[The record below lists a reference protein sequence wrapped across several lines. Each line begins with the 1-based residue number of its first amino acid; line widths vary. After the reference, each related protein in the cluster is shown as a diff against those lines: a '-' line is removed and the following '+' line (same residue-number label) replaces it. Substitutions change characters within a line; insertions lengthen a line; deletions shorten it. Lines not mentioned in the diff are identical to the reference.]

1 MEMWDKIKFMRFL
14 TRRHFSKLL
23 AASPMLAEG
32 AAKTGDIPK
41 RPLGKVG
48 FEVSILGWGAQHIG
62 PPASDQATVDRIVA
76 EGIDSGINY
85 IDTAPNYGQSEEKVG
100 RALKGRRDKVFLV
113 SKIETRTREEAMGQ
127 IRESLRRL
135 QTDHLDCVHYH
146 NIGRDDR
153 WPDIDAVLSE
163 KGALGALVEAKKQG
177 MIRHIGCST
186 HSFPGRTLKAFDTGQ
201 FDLFMGVLNF
211 ADRHVYNLESK
222 ILPEA
227 KRRGIGVIAMK
238 ALGGPV
244 RGPAGARLASA
255 ADYVPAM
262 RYVWSLP
269 EVAVAAVG
277 FRTVEEMRQGIAA
290 ARAFKPLSP
299 AEFKE
304 LSERGKVVAA
314 QWGQTKGPVG

>member
-1 MEMWDKIKFMRFL
+1 
-14 TRRHFSKLL
+14 
-23 AASPMLAEG
+23 MLAEG
-32 AAKTGDIPK
+32 AAKTGDMPK
-41 RPLGKVG
+41 RRLGKVG
-48 FEVSILGWGAQHIG
+48 FEASILGWGAQHIG
-62 PPASDQATVDRIVA
+62 QPASDQTTVDRIVA
-76 EGIDSGINY
+76 EGIDSGINF

-100 RALKGRRDKVFLV
+100 RALKGKRDKVFLI

-146 NIGRDDR
+146 NIGRHDR

-163 KGALGALVEAKKQG
+163 KGALGALMEAKKQG

-186 HSFPGRTLKAFDTGQ
+186 HSFPDRTLKAFDTGQ

-211 ADRHVYNLESK
+211 VDRHVYNLESK

-244 RGPAGARLASA
+244 RGPAGARLSSS

-277 FRTVEEMRQGIAA
+277 FRTVEEMRQGLAA
-290 ARAFKPLSP
+290 VRTFKPLSP

-314 QWGQTKGPVG
+314 QWGETKGRVG